1 MEVSIYVHMNSI
13 DEERRQRR
21 AEAKRR
27 YSQSE
32 KGRQVHKAAMQ
43 RYMASDLGKQAQQR
57 ALAKYKAKTR
67 NTALASQTNS
77 LRVEGEDIDKQ
88 VDT

>member
-1 MEVSIYVHMNSI
+1 MNSS

-32 KGRQVHKAAMQ
+32 KGRQVHKEAMQ

-67 NTALASQTNS
+67 AAATDSMP
-77 LRVEGEDIDKQ
+77 LRVVVEDIDKHE
-88 VDT
+88 DTS